1 MIVEQ
6 KPDWAKPNVDA
17 DPQFA
22 VLFDYLHRSFDLA
35 DYARERFHVVF
46 LDRSRRYLDD
56 SVLASGSS
64 IHLPVRLRE
73 LFARALRLDAAGI
86 IVAHNHPSG
95 DCRPSSQDIHATQRL
110 RDVGQALDI
119 ELLDHLIFTREKA
132 YSMRAGGR
140 L

>member
-1 MIVEQ
+1 MIIHETFGVT
-6 KPDWAKPNVDA
+6 KAVSVS

-22 VLFDYLHRSFDLA
+22 ALFDYLHQSFHIA
-35 DYARERFHVVF
+35 DCARERFHVVF
-46 LDRSRRYLDD
+46 LDHNRRYLDD

-73 LFARALRLDAAGI
+73 LFGRALKLSASAI

-95 DCRPSSQDIHATQRL
+95 DCRPSSHDIQATLRL
-110 RDVGQALDI
+110 RDIGQALDI
-119 ELLDHLIFTREKA
+119 ELLDHLIFTRKKA
-132 YSMRAGGR
+132 YSMRAGGI